1 MQNVERER
9 NRVRTLRQL
18 LVYADS
24 SVIGGCEDPEF
35 ADASLGLWQRFVEG
49 THSLVLSAHT
59 LRELVPAPA
68 AVRTRV
74 DQVPTDHVLVLPD
87 SEEAFSLAAAYV
99 QKGIVGPGSRS
110 DAFHVALATV
120 GRVDILVSWN
130 FRHIV
135 NLGRIRLFNSV
146 NLERGYSL
154 IEIRSP
160 REVLEYD

>member
-1 MQNVERER
+1 MRALGR
-9 NRVRTLRQL
+9 L
-18 LVYADS
+18 LIYADS

-35 ADASLGLWQRFVEG
+35 ADTSRSLWQRFVEG
-49 THSLVLSAHT
+49 THTLVLSAHT
-59 LRELVPAPA
+59 LRELVQAPA

-87 SEEAFSLAAAYV
+87 SEEAFSLADAYI
-99 QKGIVGPGSRS
+99 QRGILGPGSHS
-110 DAFHVALATV
+110 DALHVALATV
-120 GRVDILVSWN
+120 SRVDILVSWN

-135 NLGRIRLFNSV
+135 NLGRIRLFHSV